1 MLNRERTEEF
11 QQVMFSLVANDNFQ
25 RYIEFL
31 KDEREAVMLE
41 ASSDRVISD
50 KRLLQ
55 TYLGSVRAYT
65 DQIDRYNA
73 FRQQMEENVEQSRE
87 VQS

>member
-1 MLNRERTEEF
+1 M
-11 QQVMFSLVANDNFQ
+11 MFSLVANDNFQ

-31 KDEREAVMLE
+31 KEERELVMIE
-41 ASSDRVISD
+41 AATDRVISD

-87 VQS
+87 AQSN

>member
-1 MLNRERTEEF
+1 M
-11 QQVMFSLVANDNFQ
+11 MFSLVANDNFQ

-31 KDEREAVMLE
+31 KEERELVMIE
-41 ASSDRVISD
+41 AATDRVISD

-87 VQS
+87 AQS

>member
-1 MLNRERTEEF
+1 
-11 QQVMFSLVANDNFQ
+11 MFSLVANDNFQ